1 MAKGFVFGVAIGT
14 VAGAVAAYLLM
25 PERKSQLAE
34 QARAA
39 METGKQVLD
48 ESIQEGKEAAAQ
60 RRRELEERLRRGR
73 SGDASFTAEDR
84 D

>member
-1 MAKGFVFGVAIGT
+1 MARGFLIGVIIGAA
-14 VAGAVAAYLLM
+14 AGAAAAYALM
-25 PERKSQLAE
+25 PERKSQIAE

-39 METGKQVLD
+39 METGKQVIN

-60 RRRELEERLRRGR
+60 RRRDLEERLRRGR
-73 SGDASFTAEDR
+73 SGDISFAADDR